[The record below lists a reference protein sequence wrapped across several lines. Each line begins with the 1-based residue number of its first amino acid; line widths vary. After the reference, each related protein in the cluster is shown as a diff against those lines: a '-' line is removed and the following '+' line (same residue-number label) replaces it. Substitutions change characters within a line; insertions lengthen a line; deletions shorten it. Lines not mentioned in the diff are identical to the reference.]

1 MEIKMDDVINKA
13 AKANYIAD
21 RMIIE
26 ITETRD
32 KYDAAQAFP
41 DSSIIYEIEN
51 NSRQKLKELKSEFEQ
66 TINDLIGEL
75 KK

>member
-1 MEIKMDDVINKA
+1 MDEVINKA

-51 NSRQKLKELKSEFEQ
+51 NSRQKLKELKNEFEQ
-66 TINDLIGEL
+66 TIKDLIGEL

>member
-1 MEIKMDDVINKA
+1 MNEVINKA

-21 RMIIE
+21 QMIIE

-32 KYDAAQAFP
+32 KYDAAQASS
-41 DSSIIYEIEN
+41 DSSIIIYDIEN
-51 NSRQKLKELKSEFEQ
+51 NTRQKLRELKNEFEQ
-66 TINDLIGEL
+66 SIKDLVGEL

>member
-1 MEIKMDDVINKA
+1 MDEVINKA

-51 NSRQKLKELKSEFEQ
+51 NSRQKLKELKNEFEQ

>member
-1 MEIKMDDVINKA
+1 MIEVIEKA

-21 RMIIE
+21 QMIIE
-26 ITETRD
+26 ITETRA

-51 NSRQKLKELKSEFEQ
+51 KTRQKLRELKNEFEQ
-66 TINDLIGEL
+66 SIKDLIGEL

>member
-1 MEIKMDDVINKA
+1 MDDVINKA

>member
-1 MEIKMDDVINKA
+1 MIEVIEKA

-32 KYDAAQAFP
+32 KYDAAQTSS
-41 DSSIIYEIEN
+41 DSSMIYEIEN
-51 NSRQKLKELKSEFEQ
+51 KTRQKLRELKNEFEQ
-66 TINDLIGEL
+66 SIKDLIGEL

>member
-1 MEIKMDDVINKA
+1 MDEVINKA

-51 NSRQKLKELKSEFEQ
+51 NSRQKLNELKNEFEQ

>member
-1 MEIKMDDVINKA
+1 MDEVINKA

-32 KYDAAQAFP
+32 KYDAAQAFS

-66 TINDLIGEL
+66 IINDLIGEL

>member
-1 MEIKMDDVINKA
+1 MDEVINKA

-32 KYDAAQAFP
+32 KYDAAQTFP

-51 NSRQKLKELKSEFEQ
+51 NSRQKLKELKNEFEQ

>member
-1 MEIKMDDVINKA
+1 MDEVINKA

-26 ITETRD
+26 ITETRN

-51 NSRQKLKELKSEFEQ
+51 NSRQKLNELKNEFEQ
-66 TINDLIGEL
+66 IINDLIGEL

>member
-1 MEIKMDDVINKA
+1 MDEVINKA

>member
-1 MEIKMDDVINKA
+1 MDEVINKA

-21 RMIIE
+21 RMITE

>member
-1 MEIKMDDVINKA
+1 MIEVIEKA

-21 RMIIE
+21 QMIIE
-26 ITETRD
+26 ITEIRD
-32 KYDAAQAFP
+32 KYDAAQAQASS

-51 NSRQKLKELKSEFEQ
+51 KTRQKLRELKNEFEQ
-66 TINDLIGEL
+66 SIKDLIGEL

>member
-1 MEIKMDDVINKA
+1 MIEVIEKA

-21 RMIIE
+21 KMIIE
-26 ITETRD
+26 ITEIRD
-32 KYDAAQAFP
+32 KYDAAQASS

-51 NSRQKLKELKSEFEQ
+51 KTRQKLRKLKNEFEQ
-66 TINDLIGEL
+66 SIKDLIGEL

>member
-1 MEIKMDDVINKA
+1 MIEVIAKA

-21 RMIIE
+21 QMIIE
-26 ITETRD
+26 ITEIRD
-32 KYDAAQAFP
+32 KYDAAQAQASS

-51 NSRQKLKELKSEFEQ
+51 KTRQKLRELKNEFEQ
-66 TINDLIGEL
+66 SIKDLIGEL

>member
-1 MEIKMDDVINKA
+1 MIEVIEKA

-21 RMIIE
+21 QMIIE
-26 ITETRD
+26 ITEIRD
-32 KYDAAQAFP
+32 KYDAAQASS

-51 NSRQKLKELKSEFEQ
+51 KTRQKLRKLKNEFDQ
-66 TINDLIGEL
+66 SIKDLIGEL

>member
-1 MEIKMDDVINKA
+1 MDEVINKA

-51 NSRQKLKELKSEFEQ
+51 NSRQKLKDLKSEFEQ
-66 TINDLIGEL
+66 TIKDLIGEL

>member
-1 MEIKMDDVINKA
+1 MDEVINKA

-51 NSRQKLKELKSEFEQ
+51 NSRQKLKELKSDFEQ
-66 TINDLIGEL
+66 TIKDLIGEL

>member
-1 MEIKMDDVINKA
+1 MNEVINKA

-51 NSRQKLKELKSEFEQ
+51 NSRQKLKELKTEFEQ

>member
-1 MEIKMDDVINKA
+1 MSEVIEKA

-21 RMIIE
+21 QMIIE
-26 ITETRD
+26 ITEIRD
-32 KYDAAQAFP
+32 KYDDAQAQASS

-51 NSRQKLKELKSEFEQ
+51 KTRQKLRELKNEFEQ
-66 TINDLIGEL
+66 SIKDLIGEL